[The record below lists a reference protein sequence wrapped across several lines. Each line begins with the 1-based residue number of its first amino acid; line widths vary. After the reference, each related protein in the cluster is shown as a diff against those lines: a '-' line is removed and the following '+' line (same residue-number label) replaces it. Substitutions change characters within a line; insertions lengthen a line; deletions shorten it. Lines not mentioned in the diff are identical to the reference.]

1 LIKRLNKPPMQQ
13 PASFFCL
20 RTQDNSWQLLATD
33 TGQHDYNPLSVST
46 ALTYVDKE
54 ERDWHEA
61 RIREFPGKT
70 ILLSHHQLF
79 SAYSQIGPRDVT
91 GKLNP
96 VNPELKKAYDQL
108 RGTGKPIAA
117 WFWGHEHNLCV
128 YQPYHDLARG
138 RCLGHSAIPVFV
150 QDKPYQVLTD
160 LSDPPGIIAAATLS
174 KTPDIYAHGFATI
187 ALAPGKATVDYYE
200 DRNGSAFKL
209 YSEKIK

>member
-1 LIKRLNKPPMQQ
+1 M
-13 PASFFCL
+13 
-20 RTQDNSWQLLATD
+20 D

-46 ALTYVDKE
+46 ALTYVDPD

-79 SAYSQIGPRDVT
+79 SAFSQIGPRDAA

-108 RGTGKPIAA
+108 RGTGKDIAA
-117 WFWGHEHNLCV
+117 WFWGHEHNLSV
-128 YQPYHDLARG
+128 YEPYHDLARG
-138 RCLGHSAIPVFV
+138 RCLGHGAIPVFV
-150 QDKPYQVLTD
+150 QDEPYQVLPD
-160 LSDPPGIIAAATLS
+160 LTDPPGIIAAATLS
-174 KTPDIYAHGFATI
+174 KTPDIYAHGFAMVS
-187 ALAPGKATVDYYE
+187 LAPGKATVDYYE

-209 YSEKIK
+209 YSEPIE